1 MRWPGSTVTVLLVT
15 WCLTGAPARADDATA
30 AAQTHVD
37 RGKAFSDAG
46 NFADALAEFEAAY
59 ELVRSPKL
67 LYNMAQIERRLGKT
81 DEARAHYEAFV
92 REVGAAPEGS
102 ELEAKVRIAR
112 EAIGELGGDPSPQ
125 PSPRQAGRGGAE
137 GGTASSV
144 PVAPPPLP
152 TPGPSPREAGRGV
165 GEGSAITL
173 TVPLPRPEPTP
184 PAKPPL
190 YKRWYFWTAV
200 GAVLIAGGG
209 AAFLLRDQRPDCRPQ
224 ADVCIR

>member
-37 RGKAFSDAG
+37 SGKAFSDAG

-102 ELEAKVRIAR
+102 ELGAKGRIAR
-112 EAIGELGGDPSPQ
+112 EALGGLGGAPSPQ
-125 PSPRQAGRGGAE
+125 PPPRQAGRGGADE
-137 GGTASSV
+137 GERTASS
-144 PVAPPPLP
+144 PPAIPPPLP
-152 TPGPSPREAGRGV
+152 LPGPSPREAGRGV
-165 GEGSAITL
+165 AEGSAL
-173 TVPLPRPEPTP
+173 TVT
-184 PAKPPL
+184 
-190 YKRWYFWTAV
+190 
-200 GAVLIAGGG
+200 
-209 AAFLLRDQRPDCRPQ
+209 
-224 ADVCIR
+224 